1 MHANDSTRESAPL
14 PSLASALTAQI
25 ERDIFARRSPTRK
38 ITSGSTRHEDCC
50 ATFRVSAESPQTVMI
65 VDDSAV
71 CRQSLR
77 YVLEGRGYRVVE
89 LGSPFGFGVT
99 LNRERPDLVLLD
111 VDMPA
116 ISGDQLV
123 MIAHKHKLHRC
134 PILLH
139 SSCDPEKLA
148 RLARQSGAAGFVLK
162 DGNVETLLD
171 TVARFLRQDA

>member
-1 MHANDSTRESAPL
+1 MLRSARVPN
-14 PSLASALTAQI
+14 A
-25 ERDIFARRSPTRK
+25 SPT
-38 ITSGSTRHEDCC
+38 
-50 ATFRVSAESPQTVMI
+50 VLV

-71 CRQSLR
+71 CRQTLR
-77 YVLEGRGYRVVE
+77 YVLESRGYRVVE
-89 LGSPFGFGVT
+89 LASPFGFALA

-123 MIAHKHKLHRC
+123 IIANKHKIHRC

-139 SSCDPEKLA
+139 SSCDPERLA
-148 RLARQSGAAGFVLK
+148 RLVRQSGATGYVLK

-171 TVARFLRQDA
+171 VVAKHLAPAP